1 MTPLRER
8 MIDDLKLRNRSPRTI
23 EAYIFQVARFA
34 KFYST
39 TRKESPT
46 TRHTPSSPASWT
58 RAGRCC
64 GAASPTR

>member
-34 KFYST
+34 KFYN
-39 TRKESPT
+39 RSPEKLGPEEV
-46 TRHTPSSPASWT
+46 RAYQLHLIKSGASW
-58 RAGRCC
+58 
-64 GAASPTR
+64 